1 MKFLFLLPATLFLL
15 LSCSKKDEDY
25 TVSESEYKQKMR
37 EFVMSISQY
46 AKSVDPGFL
55 IIPQNGIELVSSNAK
70 DPGPPH
76 TAYLAAIDGAGQEDL
91 LYGYDNDNQ
100 ATSADRTSY
109 LIRYLN
115 FLKEADK
122 KILVTD
128 YCSTPSKMDQSY
140 HENNKAGF
148 ISFAADQRELN
159 NIPAYP
165 GPPYHENNTNIN
177 SLTQAKN
184 FLYLLNTEN
193 YTSRSS
199 FIKAIQ
205 ATNYDVLIT
214 DLYFTDGT
222 AFSASEINELKRKKN
237 GGRRL
242 VISYMSIGEAES
254 YRYYW
259 NDDWKKNKPT
269 WLDQENPDWPGNFKV
284 KYWEPEWQQ
293 IIFGN
298 NNAYIKRISD
308 AGFDGAYLDIID
320 AFEFY
325 EK

>member
-1 MKFLFLLPATLFLL
+1 MRSLFLL
-15 LSCSKKDEDY
+15 LVTFFLSCNKEDDDQAIPD
-25 TVSESEYKQKMR
+25 TEYKQRMR
-37 EFVMSISQY
+37 ELVISISRY
-46 AKSVDPGFL
+46 AKSVNPGFL
-55 IIPQNGIELVSSNAK
+55 IIPQNGIELVSSNAEGS
-70 DPGPPH
+70 GPPH
-76 TAYLAAIDGAGQEDL
+76 TAYLAAIDANGQEDL

-100 ATSADRTSY
+100 ATSADRASY
-109 LIRYLN
+109 LTGYLN
-115 FLKEADK
+115 IAKDAGK

-140 HENNKAGF
+140 HENNRSGF
-148 ISFAADQRELN
+148 ISFAADQRELS

-165 GPPYHENNTNIN
+165 GSPYNENNTNIN
-177 SLTQAKN
+177 SLAEAKN

-193 YTSRSS
+193 FASRSL
-199 FIKAIQ
+199 FIKAVQ

-214 DLYFTDGT
+214 DLFFTDGT
-222 AFSASEINELKRKKN
+222 SFSASEISELKRKKN

-242 VISYMSIGEAES
+242 VISYISIGEAEN

-259 NDDWKKNKPT
+259 NADWNNNKPA
-269 WLDQENPDWPGNFKV
+269 WMDMENPDWPGNFKV

-298 NNAYIKRISD
+298 NISYIKRISD